1 MRTIAPD
8 DTLMAETPHAR
19 LMRDCL
25 RSGALMDP
33 RFERIVE
40 AITVLYMVDPL
51 TASPNDKEKR
61 RAAFEKS
68 ARAAMEMV
76 FDMARFLP
84 EKEAKVIYDT
94 TESLASIRSG
104 RIK

>member
-1 MRTIAPD
+1 MRAIAPD
-8 DTLMAETPHAR
+8 DALMAETPHAR

-40 AITVLYMVDPL
+40 AITVLYMIDPS
-51 TASPNDKEKR
+51 TASPNDQEKR
-61 RAAFEKS
+61 RLAYEKS
-68 ARAAMEMV
+68 ARSAMEMV
-76 FDMARFLP
+76 FDMVRFLP
-84 EKEAKVIYDT
+84 EKEAKVIYET
-94 TESLASIRSG
+94 TESLAKIRSG